1 MLSFSE
7 LDYGSYHVSIV
18 YYTLHG
24 EDLFII
30 WDKNLQEMII
40 SIKTLW
46 KFTLV

>member
-24 EDLFII
+24 EDLVYY
-30 WDKNLQEMII
+30 LG
-40 SIKTLW
+40 
-46 KFTLV
+46 